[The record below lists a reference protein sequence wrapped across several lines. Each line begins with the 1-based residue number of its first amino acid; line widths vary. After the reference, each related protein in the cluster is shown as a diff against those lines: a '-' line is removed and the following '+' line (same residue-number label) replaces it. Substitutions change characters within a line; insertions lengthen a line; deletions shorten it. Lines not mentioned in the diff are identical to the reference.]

1 MFDPIKNK
9 KTNKTTGKKDLKNK
23 EQLSLHGVVLKSLL
37 YHAYF
42 YKFGGGCVVKEK
54 PIEIMGRQPSLLKS
68 YCYIKAYLY

>member
-1 MFDPIKNK
+1 MFDPIKRQTK
-9 KTNKTTGKKDLKNK
+9 PQARKDLKNK
-23 EQLSLHGVVLKSLL
+23 EKLSLHGVVLKSLL

-54 PIEIMGRQPSLLKS
+54 PIEITGRQPSLLKS